1 MKILFILGL
10 LGSLASAGLAF
21 YTRSQKKDAR
31 LEKDRQNRLTVRVHE
46 DTDGVIK
53 EIKDVHA
60 SWLETKTNSKNEKI
74 AATKAKNTTEQ
85 KETELQDTKKAHE
98 EVMAKRQ
105 QMNDEIN
112 RILGANGTP
121 EEVLAKVEALKG
133 EIDVATKE
141 DDTLTKELDI
151 AKRALTDA
159 KSKEDR
165 LKDVQVA
172 REKAVK
178 LGATKGNVG
187 AVNTEWGF
195 VVVNMGSNQGVTVD
209 SKLLVKRGLQMIGKV
224 NIIQI
229 SPNQTVAD
237 INPNDLIPGQQILP
251 GDTVVFEPT
260 AN

>member
-1 MKILFILGL
+1 
-10 LGSLASAGLAF
+10 
-21 YTRSQKKDAR
+21 
-31 LEKDRQNRLTVRVHE
+31 
-46 DTDGVIK
+46 
-53 EIKDVHA
+53 
-60 SWLETKTNSKNEKI
+60 
-74 AATKAKNTTEQ
+74 
-85 KETELQDTKKAHE
+85 
-98 EVMAKRQ
+98 
-105 QMNDEIN
+105 
-112 RILGANGTP
+112 
-121 EEVLAKVEALKG
+121 VEALKG

-229 SPNQTVAD
+229 NPNQTVAD

>member
-121 EEVLAKVEALKG
+121 EEVLE
-133 EIDVATKE
+133 
-141 DDTLTKELDI
+141 
-151 AKRALTDA
+151 
-159 KSKEDR
+159 
-165 LKDVQVA
+165 
-172 REKAVK
+172 

-229 SPNQTVAD
+229 NPNQTVAD